1 MKPSMIRWKT
11 VPLYSGSVVFCRV
24 SGCVH
29 SRRPSA
35 RSAKFATVLGA
46 WSGKRFTR
54 MSPWFVCR
62 TALRAGAVDS
72 VTPSTLPRTRTTAV
86 RPRATSRLGEPSRR
100 VPRETSQVDPLPGRD
115 VDVGE
120 VLERPVQCLRQR
132 PGTPLGPGPAVRL
145 VAELL
150 AGTDGEAV
158 DQRRERREP
167 RDGDVLASGRR
178 CGEGPGRH
186 DREADGRG
194 DRGQPLQGIGDA
206 R

>member
-35 RSAKFATVLGA
+35 RSAKLATVLGA

-72 VTPSTLPRTRTTAV
+72 VTTSTLPPRRPPAAGGERTD
-86 RPRATSRLGEPSRR
+86 
-100 VPRETSQVDPLPGRD
+100 VPRETRSVRASAPARPAGEDARGQETRHLDPPLVSRTQVVGQSRG
-115 VDVGE
+115 VDVQHHV
-120 VLERPVQCLRQR
+120 VL
-132 PGTPLGPGPAVRL
+132 
-145 VAELL
+145 
-150 AGTDGEAV
+150 D
-158 DQRRERREP
+158 
-167 RDGDVLASGRR
+167 
-178 CGEGPGRH
+178 
-186 DREADGRG
+186 
-194 DRGQPLQGIGDA
+194 
-206 R
+206 